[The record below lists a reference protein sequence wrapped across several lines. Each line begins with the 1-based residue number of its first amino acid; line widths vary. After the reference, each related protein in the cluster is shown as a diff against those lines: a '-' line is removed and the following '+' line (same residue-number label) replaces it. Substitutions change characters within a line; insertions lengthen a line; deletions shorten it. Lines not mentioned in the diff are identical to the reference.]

1 MIYSVLHY
9 QDSSR
14 FVKHTF
20 LKSTFVSEM
29 PQIHTV
35 LITYRIYSYCG
46 DFILMRSNDK
56 LNGLI
61 SLIAV
66 EDKYTLKYPIFEKVH
81 TLTLINFMKLTQIGY
96 LRTDYSIHKGTYCS
110 CFLSHLL
117 TIVETWWQ
125 ATNFIWYDTFCGV
138 PSIQFHPSNL
148 LLTSISIKTCFNFAT
163 CIVIA
168 FFPSSNPLQLIQTN
182 KHKWKSS

>member
-1 MIYSVLHY
+1 MMIYSVLHY

-96 LRTDYSIHKGTYCS
+96 LRTDYSIHKGLKVHIALVSSATY
-110 CFLSHLL
+110 
-117 TIVETWWQ
+117 
-125 ATNFIWYDTFCGV
+125 
-138 PSIQFHPSNL
+138 
-148 LLTSISIKTCFNFAT
+148 
-163 CIVIA
+163 
-168 FFPSSNPLQLIQTN
+168 LQLSRLDGRLQTLSDMTLFAAYLLFN
-182 KHKWKSS
+182 YILQIYS

>member
-1 MIYSVLHY
+1 MMIYSVLHY

-96 LRTDYSIHKGTYCS
+96 LRTDYSIHKGLKVHIALVSSATYLQ
-110 CFLSHLL
+110 LSRLDGRLQTLSDMTLFAAYLL
-117 TIVETWWQ
+117 F
-125 ATNFIWYDTFCGV
+125 NFI
-138 PSIQFHPSNL
+138 
-148 LLTSISIKTCFNFAT
+148 
-163 CIVIA
+163 
-168 FFPSSNPLQLIQTN
+168 LQIY
-182 KHKWKSS
+182 S